1 MSSGMSYGLSC
12 AGYDVRLARDETLV
26 SGFTTVGVTLEHMD
40 FPPDLLGLVKDK
52 STWARKGVQ
61 VQNTVIEPGWR
72 GHLAVEMTYQPVLTK
87 DLAASA
93 LRYKRVMKDQ
103 AVTGDEKLDEVIRHT
118 KLLSDVEIT
127 LVIRAGTPIA
137 QVIVYEL
144 IEPAER
150 PYGSPGSSFK
160 YQDQSLQDFQ
170 AKLEEG
176 RLEDGSGREPDLE
189 AVLGRGVD

>member
-1 MSSGMSYGLSC
+1 VSSGMSYGLSC

-93 LRYKRVMKDQ
+93 LTYKRVMKDLD
-103 AVTGDEKLDEVIRHT
+103 VTGDEKLDEVIRHT

-144 IEPAER
+144 TEPAER